1 MKDYSNCLFFSRY
14 RDLLILICSCVVIFM
29 GFVFLY
35 ISFFVR
41 FDFISSYNGF
51 VIKEDDY
58 YVVLYLDDNGI
69 SRIKKNVLV
78 VDNVMCEF
86 DIFKISDEYIISDN
100 GPVRKVYL
108 KFNLNDSDK
117 IINNV
122 LKLNFINRTTI
133 FSYVKERFL

>member
-51 VIKEDDY
+51 V
-58 YVVLYLDDNGI
+58 
-69 SRIKKNVLV
+69 
-78 VDNVMCEF
+78 
-86 DIFKISDEYIISDN
+86 KISDEYIISDN

-133 FSYVKERFL
+133 FSYVKERFLWKN